1 MIKHRQLARILAP
14 ILATVIGTLF
24 LLGLLSGLALASPGD
39 LFVTVSGGGDCSQ
52 PAPCDLQTALGQA
65 VDGDAVYV
73 AQGTYTSTGVAV
85 IIVTNSVTLYG
96 GWDGTT
102 TVPPVRNPQV
112 NPTTLDGE
120 GLRQVVYITGTI
132 TPTLEGLW
140 LTNGSASG
148 RGGGVAVHGAHP
160 VISGCWIL
168 SNTGKDGGGIYLAGS
183 TNALLVNNEIY
194 SNTADQYGGG
204 IASDTSLSI
213 TLTGNKFYGNTAHED
228 GGAISLWYGDQANL
242 LSNEIYSNT
251 ADRNGGG
258 IYIRDGSTVLN
269 NNVISHSA
277 ALGHGGAIYIDGT
290 RATLVD
296 NRVFDNTSGA
306 GGGIYFSNCIT
317 ATLDGNRV
325 VGNVAGSEAGIGLE
339 GSTATLVNNIIADNI
354 KLGFPCASGIGIGDS
369 TITLTHNTIA
379 RNRGPVPG
387 SGIYVAAPSPQASVV
402 TLINNIIVSHSVGI
416 TVAAGST
423 ATLEA
428 TLWGDGIWANETN
441 WDGSGAI
448 STGTINIW
456 QSPGF
461 VNSDSGDYHI
471 VPSSAAVDQGIDT
484 EIMVDI
490 DGDRRPI
497 GTQPDI
503 GADEA
508 WQRVLLPLVL
518 RNYS

>member
-65 VDGDAVYV
+65 VDGDTVYV

-306 GGGIYFSNCIT
+306 GGG
-317 ATLDGNRV
+317 
-325 VGNVAGSEAGIGLE
+325 EPGLQQYQY
-339 GSTATLVNNIIADNI
+339 
-354 KLGFPCASGIGIGDS
+354 P
-369 TITLTHNTIA
+369 
-379 RNRGPVPG
+379 
-387 SGIYVAAPSPQASVV
+387 
-402 TLINNIIVSHSVGI
+402 
-416 TVAAGST
+416 
-423 ATLEA
+423 
-428 TLWGDGIWANETN
+428 
-441 WDGSGAI
+441 
-448 STGTINIW
+448 
-456 QSPGF
+456 
-461 VNSDSGDYHI
+461 
-471 VPSSAAVDQGIDT
+471 
-484 EIMVDI
+484 
-490 DGDRRPI
+490 
-497 GTQPDI
+497 
-503 GADEA
+503 
-508 WQRVLLPLVL
+508 
-518 RNYS
+518 